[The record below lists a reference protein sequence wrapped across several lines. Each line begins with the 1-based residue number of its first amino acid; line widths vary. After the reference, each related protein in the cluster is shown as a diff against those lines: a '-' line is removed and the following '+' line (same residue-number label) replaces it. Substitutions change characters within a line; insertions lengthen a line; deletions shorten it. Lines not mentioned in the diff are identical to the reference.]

1 MEKSWMAAISRWT
14 KPVPDQREA
23 VVVVVGTVVVV
34 DTVEGEAEEETG
46 ILPEEEVPGIN
57 LD

>member
-1 MEKSWMAAISRWT
+1 MEKSWMVAISRWT

-23 VVVVVGTVVVV
+23 VVDSVVVVVV

-46 ILPEEEVPGIN
+46 IPPEKEVPDIN

>member
-1 MEKSWMAAISRWT
+1 MEKSWMVAISRWT

-23 VVVVVGTVVVV
+23 VVDSVVVVVV

-46 ILPEEEVPGIN
+46 IPEKEVPGIN

>member
-1 MEKSWMAAISRWT
+1 MEKSWMVAISRWT
-14 KPVPDQREA
+14 KPVPNQREA
-23 VVVVVGTVVVV
+23 VVDSVVVVV

-46 ILPEEEVPGIN
+46 IPPEKEVPGIN